1 MTRYR
6 IDFTVKARKQLGA
19 IAEPH
24 RTRIV
29 RAVEALAV
37 QPRCQGVEKL
47 TGHENL
53 YRIRV
58 GGYRVIYAIHDQI
71 VTVSV
76 TAVGRRG
83 SIYDRL

>member
-6 IDFTVKARKQLGA
+6 IDFTAKARKQLGA

-37 QPRCQGVEKL
+37 QPRCQGAEKL
-47 TGHENL
+47 KGYDHL

-76 TAVGRRG
+76 TTVGTRG
-83 SIYDRL
+83 AIYNRL